1 MSSIVSAILKHKVC
15 LNFTTNYSILIP
27 RLLTVNQTFLQFKKN
42 NPFAYGLNEDP
53 YHEVIP
59 ESERKFW
66 QRGGARRTKGI
77 PPHIPTPQSE
87 KLKQVQRMA
96 YYMDMCFTRIG
107 FKVGMAGL
115 IRIIPAVGD
124 IAVLIMNL
132 YLFRQSR
139 AIDGL
144 PIGISSRM
152 LVNIT
157 VDFLFGMIP
166 FVGDL
171 VSIGFRADTRN
182 FILVRDHL
190 ALKYPGGVVDSR
202 AMAET
207 AGIATAVSL

>member
-1 MSSIVSAILKHKVC
+1 
-15 LNFTTNYSILIP
+15 
-27 RLLTVNQTFLQFKKN
+27 
-42 NPFAYGLNEDP
+42 
-53 YHEVIP
+53 
-59 ESERKFW
+59 
-66 QRGGARRTKGI
+66 
-77 PPHIPTPQSE
+77 
-87 KLKQVQRMA
+87 MA